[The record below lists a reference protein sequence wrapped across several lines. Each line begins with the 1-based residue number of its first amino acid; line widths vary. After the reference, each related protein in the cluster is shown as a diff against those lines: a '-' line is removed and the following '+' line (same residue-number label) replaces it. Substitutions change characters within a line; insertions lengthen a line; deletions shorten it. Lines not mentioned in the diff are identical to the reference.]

1 MKKIGVIGHGLMGRG
16 IIHTFAACGF
26 TVIGVKRRENDR
38 RFSDY
43 LRNELEKG
51 RITPKE
57 HGEILSRV
65 EVTSDIEKVA
75 DCRIVIECINEII
88 KYKTDLFAK
97 LDKICSQET
106 IFASNTSSIPIGKL
120 GSCTNRHDRVIGLHF
135 MSPTTIMK
143 LVEIIESMETSDETL
158 KTAIDITEA
167 IGKTPVV
174 VKDFPGFVSSRLGAS
189 IINEAIHILMQ
200 GVTDAKSVD
209 QIAQLG
215 LNLPMGPLRLADNI
229 GLDVVLNTIDSLYR
243 NYGDSKYRVPALL
256 RVMVETGYLG
266 KKTGRGFY
274 SYG

>member
-1 MKKIGVIGHGLMGRG
+1 MQ
-16 IIHTFAACGF
+16 
-26 TVIGVKRRENDR
+26 
-38 RFSDY
+38 
-43 LRNELEKG
+43 NELEKG
-51 RITPKE
+51 RITLKE

-243 NYGDSKYRVPALL
+243 NYGDPKYRVPALL